1 MLLLEILTHGKH
13 NKPYAVA
20 TYIHVNGAICLGNCF
35 GFQKER
41 NRNDFSWQNFF
52 ENKIPIW
59 NIIILVI
66 RYIVT
71 IYKIKFL
78 ENYKIFQ
85 NINKWVMRIARII
98 KRI

>member
-52 ENKIPIW
+52 ENKIQ
-59 NIIILVI
+59 N
-66 RYIVT
+66 
-71 IYKIKFL
+71 L
-78 ENYKIFQ
+78 EYNHISNSIDLQ
-85 NINKWVMRIARII
+85 NKVFR
-98 KRI
+98 KL

>member
-52 ENKIPIW
+52 ENKIQNWEYNYISKL
-59 NIIILVI
+59 ILLPEVS
-66 RYIVT
+66 RST
-71 IYKIKFL
+71 K
-78 ENYKIFQ
+78 
-85 NINKWVMRIARII
+85 
-98 KRI
+98 

>member
-52 ENKIPIW
+52 ENKTPNLEYNHIS
-59 NIIILVI
+59 NS
-66 RYIVT
+66 
-71 IYKIKFL
+71 IYRHDL
-78 ENYKIFQ
+78 Q
-85 NINKWVMRIARII
+85 NKVFR
-98 KRI
+98 KL

>member
-41 NRNDFSWQNFF
+41 NLNDFVG
-52 ENKIPIW
+52 KICLKTKFKIG
-59 NIIILVI
+59 NIIILV
-66 RYIVT
+66 
-71 IYKIKFL
+71 
-78 ENYKIFQ
+78 N
-85 NINKWVMRIARII
+85 
-98 KRI
+98 